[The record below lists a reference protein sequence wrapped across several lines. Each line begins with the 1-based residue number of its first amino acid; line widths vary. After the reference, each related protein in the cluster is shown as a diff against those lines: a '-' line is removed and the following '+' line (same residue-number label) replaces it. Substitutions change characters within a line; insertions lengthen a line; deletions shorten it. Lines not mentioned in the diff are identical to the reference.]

1 MFRNSIRSCICR
13 CLYIDYFPVED
24 EADAQEV
31 KQKYN
36 GWTIERDYR
45 YDVDGEMYY
54 VYVKTPMPVRELRH
68 HEKDQNHIL
77 RDSNHLLHLSD
88 LEQTVFGFKD
98 RLKKRG

>member
-45 YDVDGEMYY
+45 YDVDGEIYY
-54 VYVKTPMPVRELRH
+54 VYVKTPTPVRELH
-68 HEKDQNHIL
+68 YHEKIEIINYEATTVYYMYLILSSYYLIL
-77 RDSNHLLHLSD
+77 R
-88 LEQTVFGFKD
+88 TG
-98 RLKKRG
+98 